1 MYVYLFFH
9 NNEYRWKFHS
19 VYSIITK
26 NQTSKI
32 IDLTDHISRVRKQ
45 SRQMA
50 WFEAEKNRSF
60 KLIPRNSI
68 LIQRVKIRYIKRKN
82 ENSSMHSFFLIF
94 SRIRVVTETRDIMYS
109 KGDNG
114 HALNIKIVDLKR
126 REFSCDSTHW
136 PVKIDNCLAV
146 M

>member
-1 MYVYLFFH
+1 MEVSFCLFH
-9 NNEYRWKFHS
+9 NYKKSNIKNYRFNRS
-19 VYSIITK
+19 YITS
-26 NQTSKI
+26 SKTI
-32 IDLTDHISRVRKQ
+32 
-45 SRQMA
+45 A

-109 KGDNG
+109 EGDNG